1 MASLATTEKKTDE
14 AVDEQYSLGAD
25 FGGTTEKIF
34 FHTLVSR
41 QRTDD
46 HSLFLSSSFFFFFF
60 FCHLS
65 PISFPLFSPIVRAVK
80 VELEEVNVQKDE
92 DVANVLYSHRSKLY
106 HFIKEDNYGGEVR
119 TNYWK
124 ERGLGDI
131 KIMQDK
137 STSLCRVIMRQ
148 EKTLKPVANF
158 MLSEEVALTPSASLS
173 LVFLS
178 FFLFFS
184 ISFLSFFFHFSFI
197 FFLTSSLL
205 LVCSFSPRLFRHVC
219 KIVGVQLP

>member
-25 FGGTTEKIF
+25 FGGTSKQSQDLCQDKELT
-34 FHTLVSR
+34 
-41 QRTDD
+41 
-46 HSLFLSSSFFFFFF
+46 LFLSSSFLYFFFA
-60 FCHLS
+60 
-65 PISFPLFSPIVRAVK
+65 IFPLILIPCFFSPIVRAVK
-80 VELEEVNVQKDE
+80 VELEEVKVQKDE

-124 ERGLGDI
+124 ERGLGDN

-173 LVFLS
+173 LVFL
-178 FFLFFS
+178 FFHLFFS
-184 ISFLSFFFHFSFI
+184 ISFFPSLFFRFSFI
-197 FFLTSSLL
+197 FFLTSSHSSR
-205 LVCSFSPRLFRHVC
+205 VFFFSSS
-219 KIVGVQLP
+219 I